1 MYRKTN
7 KRGLCDMEKQKIA
20 IVGLGYVGLPLA
32 IECSLRGHHVIGI
45 DHDQGKVDD
54 LHQHRSYINEIEDET
69 ITALMK
75 RSFTATVRCEEAK
88 QATVIVLCVPTPLAS
103 TGTPNLCYVQ
113 TALKQLAPHLQQ
125 GQLLILES
133 STFPG
138 TTEEIIVP
146 IIEGEGFLVGK
157 TFFVGYSPERID
169 PGNKQFHLTDVP
181 KIISGMTSECLQK
194 VKRVYETVF
203 KELVPVSSTRV
214 AEAVK
219 MFENT
224 QRFINLSFVNEMAR
238 ACYEL
243 DIDVE
248 EVLVAADTKPYGSS
262 AYRPGPG
269 IGGHCIPVDPLYFK
283 WKVNQAGATTRFIDL
298 AKVVNDEQPDYIIKR
313 IRSLLHSVEDA
324 SILLIGLS
332 YKKNIRDTRES
343 KSIVVAER
351 LIQAGAHLAYHDPFI
366 PVYTLCDQPY
376 QSITIAKDTLSAFDL
391 VIFLTDHDDLDYDMI
406 VQHSK
411 SIFDTK
417 QCLNVEGPHIHKL

>member
-1 MYRKTN
+1 MK
-7 KRGLCDMEKQKIA
+7 KQNIA

-32 IECSLRGHHVIGI
+32 IECSRRGHRVIGI
-45 DHDQGKVDD
+45 DQGQGKVHD
-54 LHQHRSYINEIEDET
+54 LHRHRSYINEVDDKAIE
-69 ITALMK
+69 ALMNE
-75 RSFTATVRCEEAK
+75 SFTVTDQCEEAK
-88 QATVIVLCVPTPLAS
+88 QATVIILCVPTPLAS

-138 TTEEIIVP
+138 TTEEIVVP
-146 IIEGEGFLVGK
+146 LIEREGFHIGK

-181 KIISGMTSECLQK
+181 KVISGMTSECLQR
-194 VKRVYETVF
+194 VKDVYETIF

-243 DIDVE
+243 EINVE
-248 EVLVAADTKPYGSS
+248 EVLLAAETKPYGSS

-269 IGGHCIPVDPLYFK
+269 VGGHCIPVDPLYFK
-283 WKVNQAGATTRFIDL
+283 WKVNQVGATTRFIDL
-298 AKVVNDEQPDYIIKR
+298 AKAVNDEQPDYIVKR
-313 IRSLLHSVEDA
+313 IRSLIHSVEEA
-324 SILLIGLS
+324 AILLIGLS
-332 YKKNIRDTRES
+332 YKKNTKDTRES
-343 KSIVVAER
+343 KSIGVAER
-351 LIQAGAHLAYHDPFI
+351 LIQAGFTIAYHDPFV
-366 PVYTLCDQPY
+366 PVYTLCDQAY
-376 QSITIAKDTLSAFDL
+376 QSITIAEDTLAVFDL
-391 VIFLTDHDDLDYDMI
+391 VVLLTDHDDLDYDKV

-411 SIFDTK
+411 CIFDTK
-417 QCLNVEGPHIHKL
+417 QCLSVEGPHIHKL